1 VESSPEEATMSAKN
15 VCVLAGVLLATGALL
30 SCSGEADEPVP
41 DPIEGT
47 WLTSNV
53 YLTFDGGDYEV
64 TMDPATDTPFEVGTY
79 EVDGTALTL
88 TPAPPTA
95 DMETTGLTCSVG
107 QVGVYEMTVSD
118 DGSQIQLKV
127 VSDDCTMRRDDFAV
141 HSLKKAGDE
150 AAGPSVPASNE
161 AAGPSVPASNAAVFD
176 FTTDSLCTWFTAD
189 DMNEIVAVAQ
199 QRAGTAYPFQAF
211 NSVVA
216 ESPACDPESGWR
228 TPERITPETPP
239 GHALAF
245 TLARGSDFSPLDGGP
260 PRDVNPD
267 AFRGH
272 SLLDD
277 EVSYQLHRYQYAWS
291 ESVWG
296 YLRVDGHKD
305 ETLYFRLAVTDDH
318 EISKMRALGAHTLMG
333 LSMAMADET
342 LERMNW
348 INATK

>member
-1 VESSPEEATMSAKN
+1 
-15 VCVLAGVLLATGALL
+15 
-30 SCSGEADEPVP
+30 
-41 DPIEGT
+41 
-47 WLTSNV
+47 
-53 YLTFDGGDYEV
+53 
-64 TMDPATDTPFEVGTY
+64 
-79 EVDGTALTL
+79 
-88 TPAPPTA
+88 
-95 DMETTGLTCSVG
+95 METTGLTCSVG

-127 VSDDCTMRRDDFAV
+127 VSDDCTVRRDDLAAY
-141 HSLKKAGDE
+141 SLKKAGD
-150 AAGPSVPASNE
+150 E

-216 ESPACDPESGWR
+216 EFPACDPESGWH
-228 TPERITPETPP
+228 TPERITLETPP

-245 TLARGSDFSPLDGGP
+245 TLARGSDFSPLDGDP

-296 YLRVDGHKD
+296 YLRVEGHKD

-333 LSMAMADET
+333 LSMAMVNET
-342 LERMNW
+342 LERMSW
-348 INATK
+348 INATE